1 MNGQRT
7 QTITALGPNDPDDGD
22 AGRQQRGL
30 AIAAVV
36 PIQKNRLGYQIPSQ
50 SGNGSYVVSVE
61 DEPFC
66 TCPDF
71 EQRQERCKHVYAVEF
86 TVQRDQAPDD
96 TLETV
101 RVALG
106 PSWTAYNLAQ
116 TNEQE
121 LFGTLLRELCAT
133 VSQPPQGKGRP
144 RLPIS
149 DMLFAVGLKV
159 YSTMSGRRAMTDF
172 RNAQASGLL
181 STCPSFSTA
190 FRCMENPAVTP
201 ILKSLIEQSA
211 LPLRAVEADFAADAS
226 GFSTSVYD
234 RWFDH
239 KWGKEKKQA
248 RFLKAH
254 IMCGVN
260 TKVVTAVEVTEANV
274 HDSPP
279 FPGLV
284 EKTAENF
291 AMSEVSADKA
301 YLSRRNLRAI
311 VDAGAT
317 PFIPFKSNSKPEH
330 THGDSLWAKTYHYF
344 SLFREEFMDHYHK
357 RSNVETAFSMIKAKF
372 GGAVRSKTPVAQ
384 MNEVL
389 VKILCHNICVLIQAM
404 YALGI
409 EPDFRG
415 ERTFASKALGDAKVS

>member
-1 MNGQRT
+1 MTT
-7 QTITALGPNDPDDGD
+7 QVSFLTALGPNDPDDGE
-22 AGRQQRGL
+22 AGRQQRGM

-36 PIQKNRLGYQIPSQ
+36 PIQKNRLGYQVPSQ
-50 SGNGSYVVSVE
+50 SGNGSYVVSVD

-86 TVQRDQAPDD
+86 TVQREDESPDA
-96 TLETV
+96 EPV

-106 PSWTAYNLAQ
+106 RNWTAYNLAQ

-144 RLPIS
+144 RLPIA
-149 DMLFAVGLKV
+149 DMLFAIGLKV
-159 YSTMSGRRAMTDF
+159 YGTMSGRRAMTDF
-172 RNAQASGLL
+172 RNAKSSGLL

-190 FRCMENPAVTP
+190 FRYMEDPTLTP
-201 ILKSLIEQSA
+201 VLKSLIEQSA
-211 LPLRAVEADFAADAS
+211 LPLKAVESDFAADAS

-234 RWFDH
+234 RWFDQ
-239 KWGKEKKQA
+239 KWGKKKKMA

-284 EKTAENF
+284 GKTAESF
-291 AMSEVSADKA
+291 TMSEVSADKA
-301 YLSRRNLRAI
+301 YLSRKNLRAI
-311 VDAGAT
+311 EAAGAT
-317 PFIPFKSNSKPEH
+317 PYIPFKVNSRPQN
-330 THGDSLWAKTYHYF
+330 HGDSLWAKTYHYF
-344 SLFREEFMDHYHK
+344 SLYREEFMDHYHK

-372 GGAVRSKTPVAQ
+372 GGSLRSKNPAAQ
-384 MNEVL
+384 VNEAL

-404 YALGI
+404 YALGV
-409 EPDFRG
+409 EPEFGADQ
-415 ERTFASKALGDAKVS
+415 TFASETLVDAKVS

>member
-1 MNGQRT
+1 MT
-7 QTITALGPNDPDDGD
+7 QVSFITALGPSDPDDGD
-22 AGRQQRGL
+22 DGRQQRGM

-36 PIQKNRLGYQIPSQ
+36 PIEKNRLGYKVPSQ
-50 SGNGSYVVSVE
+50 SANGTYVVNV
-61 DEPFC
+61 DGGEPFC

-71 EQRQERCKHVYAVEF
+71 EKRQSRCKHVYAVEF
-86 TVQRDQAPDD
+86 TVRREAD
-96 TLETV
+96 TPATEPESV
-101 RVALG
+101 RVVLG

-121 LFGTLLRELCAT
+121 LFGTLLSELCAT
-133 VSQPPQGKGRP
+133 VSQPPQGRGRP

-149 DMLFAVGLKV
+149 DMLFGMGLKV

-181 STCPSFSTA
+181 STCPSFSTS
-190 FRCMENPAVTP
+190 FRYMEDPTLTP
-201 ILKSLIEQSA
+201 VLKALVEQSA
-211 LPLRAVEADFAADAS
+211 KPLKAVEADFAADAS
-226 GFSTSVYD
+226 GFSTRVYD

-260 TKVVTAVEVTEANV
+260 TKVVTAVEITEANI

-284 EKTAENF
+284 GKTAEHF
-291 AMSEVSADKA
+291 TMSEVSADKA
-301 YLSRRNLRAI
+301 YLSRKNLKAI

-317 PFIPFKSNSKPEH
+317 PYIPFKINSRPEH

-344 SLFREEFMDHYHK
+344 SLYREEFMDHYHK

-372 GGAVRSKTPVAQ
+372 GGSLRSKNPAAQ
-384 MNEVL
+384 VNEAL

-409 EPDFRG
+409 QP
-415 ERTFASKALGDAKVS
+415 TFASESRDDAKVA